1 MELSTLRLS
10 TLRDAELYLD
20 GLINREKKTQYDY
33 ERLGLAPIR
42 ALLAAIGHP
51 ERGLACV
58 HVAGSK
64 GKGTVT
70 LATECLLRAAG
81 LRVGT
86 YTSPHLV
93 SWRERFRIDGE
104 LVGEAELVA
113 TLREMQPAIERLRGD
128 ADLCPSFFD
137 VSTAL
142 ALALFHAARVDV
154 AAIEVGLGGRL
165 DSTNAVESRVSVV
178 TTIQLEHTD
187 KLGGTLDLIAREK
200 AGIFRA
206 DVPALHGALAPE
218 AWGAIAAQSI
228 AVGAPLEDV
237 SATDVHASASGLR
250 FRLADGRA
258 IASGVLGAH
267 QAGNLALA
275 VRASEV
281 FLGRPLLARELT
293 SLGSLALP
301 ARLERFGDVIL
312 DSAHTPDSARA
323 LRETLESIWPG
334 RRFAL
339 VVCVSRDK
347 DAAGILAELAEVT
360 RLCVATAVE
369 PQRSLAPEE
378 LAALA
383 WAVGIADVE
392 VEPDPLRALALAR
405 RRLGAGE
412 GIAIAGSIFLAGA
425 LRPHLLAEAGRD

>member
-1 MELSTLRLS
+1 MELSTQ
-10 TLRDAELYLD
+10 RDAERYLD
-20 GLINREKKTQYDY
+20 QLVNREKKTQFDY

-42 ALLAAIGHP
+42 ALLAAIGSP
-51 ERGLACV
+51 ERGLPCV

-93 SWRERFRIDGE
+93 SWRERFRVDG
-104 LVGEAELVA
+104 ALVA
-113 TLREMQPAIERLRGD
+113 ETDLVLALREMQPAIERLRGNP
-128 ADLCPSFFD
+128 DLCPSFFD

-142 ALALFHAARVDV
+142 ALAIFRRAGVDV

-165 DSTNAVESRVSVV
+165 DSTNVVESRVSVV

-187 KLGGTLDLIAREK
+187 KLGHTLEAIAREK

-206 DVPALHGALAPE
+206 DVPALHGVLEPE

-228 AVGAPLEDV
+228 AVGAALESV
-237 SATDVHASASGLR
+237 EALDVHSSASGLV
-250 FRLADGRA
+250 FRLDDGRA
-258 IASGVLGAH
+258 LESPVLGAH
-267 QAGNLALA
+267 QAANLALA
-275 VRASEV
+275 VRAAEV
-281 FLGRPLLARELT
+281 LLGRALAADELARLETLE
-293 SLGSLALP
+293 LP

-323 LRETLESIWPG
+323 LCRTLETLWPG
-334 RRFAL
+334 QRVGL
-339 VVCVSRDK
+339 VLCVSRDK
-347 DAAGILAELAEVT
+347 DASGIVAELADVT

-369 PQRSLAPEE
+369 PQRSLDPDE

-383 WAVGIADVE
+383 WAAGIPEVE
-392 VEPDPLRALALAR
+392 VERDPLRALALAR
-405 RRLGAGE
+405 RRGGAGA
-412 GIAIAGSIFLAGA
+412 GVVIAGSIFLAGA
-425 LRPHLLAEAGRD
+425 LRPHLLAERARF

>member
-1 MELSTLRLS
+1 MELS

-42 ALLAAIGHP
+42 ALLAAIGNP

-58 HVAGSK
+58 LVAGSK

-93 SWRERFRIDGE
+93 SWRERFRIDGVP
-104 LVGEAELVA
+104 VGEAALVA
-113 TLREMQPAIERLRGD
+113 SLREIQPAIESLRAD

-142 ALALFHAARVDV
+142 ALALFRRAGVDA

-165 DSTNAVESRVSVV
+165 DSTNAVESRVSIV

-187 KLGGTLDLIAREK
+187 KLGTTLEAIASEK
-200 AGIFRA
+200 AGIFRSG
-206 DVPALHGALAPE
+206 VPALHGELEPE
-218 AWGAIAAQSI
+218 AWGAVAAKSI
-228 AVGAPLEDV
+228 SVGAPLEDV
-237 SATDVHASASGLR
+237 SASDIHSSASGLR
-250 FRLADGRA
+250 FRLGDGRA
-258 IASGVLGAH
+258 IESGVLGAH

-275 VRASEV
+275 IRAAEV
-281 FLGRPLLARELT
+281 FLGRALEARELAV
-293 SLGSLALP
+293 LAALELP
-301 ARLERFGDVIL
+301 ARLERFGDLIL

-323 LRETLESIWPG
+323 LRATLETLWPG

-339 VVCVSRDK
+339 VVCVSKDK
-347 DAAGILAELAEVT
+347 DAAGILAELADVT

-383 WAVGIADVE
+383 WEVGIPEVE
-392 VEPDPLRALALAR
+392 VESDPVRALALAR
-405 RRLGAGE
+405 RRIAAGE

-425 LRPHLLAEAGRD
+425 LRPHLLAEATRD

>member
-1 MELSTLRLS
+1 MELQ
-10 TLRDAELYLD
+10 TLRDAERYLD
-20 GLINREKKTQYDY
+20 QLINREKKTQYDY
-33 ERLGLAPIR
+33 ERLALAPIR
-42 ALLAAIGHP
+42 ALLAAIGSP
-51 ERGLACV
+51 ERGLPCI

-104 LVGEAELVA
+104 QVAEAELVA
-113 TLREMQPAIERLRGD
+113 QLRAMQPEIERLRAD
-128 ADLCPSFFD
+128 PDLCPSFFD

-142 ALALFHAARVDV
+142 ALALFRKAGVDV
-154 AAIEVGLGGRL
+154 GAIEVGLGGRL
-165 DSTNAVESRVSVV
+165 DSTNVVESRVSVV

-187 KLGGTLDLIAREK
+187 KLGGTLELIAREK
-200 AGIFRA
+200 AGILRA
-206 DVPALHGALAPE
+206 DVPALHGELDPE

-228 AVGAPLEDV
+228 AVGAELEGVEVADLH
-237 SATDVHASASGLR
+237 SSASGLV
-250 FRLADGRA
+250 FRLEDGRTVE
-258 IASGVLGAH
+258 SRVLGAH
-267 QAGNLALA
+267 QAVNLALA
-275 VRASEV
+275 VRAAEL
-281 FLGRPLLARELT
+281 FLQRELAAKELEALQT
-293 SLGSLALP
+293 LQLP

-323 LRETLESIWPG
+323 LRATLETLWPG

-339 VVCVSRDK
+339 LLSVSRDK

-360 RLCVATAVE
+360 RLCVATTVE
-369 PQRSLAPEE
+369 PQRSIDPEE

-383 WAVGIADVE
+383 WAAGIADVE
-392 VEPDPLRALALAR
+392 VERDPVRALELAR
-405 RRLGAGE
+405 RRTGDDG
-412 GIAIAGSIFLAGA
+412 GIVIAGSIFLAGA
-425 LRPHLLAEAGRD
+425 LRPHLLARRGRF

>member
-1 MELSTLRLS
+1 MELS
-10 TLRDAELYLD
+10 TLRDAERYLD
-20 GLINREKKTQYDY
+20 GLINREKKTQFDY

-42 ALLAAIGHP
+42 ALLAAIGNP

-104 LVGEAELVA
+104 LVGERELVSVLCA
-113 TLREMQPAIERLRGD
+113 MMPAIEQLRAD
-128 ADLCPSFFD
+128 PDLCPSFFD

-142 ALALFHAARVDV
+142 ALALFRAANVDV

-165 DSTNAVESRVSVV
+165 DSTNAVESRVSIV

-187 KLGGTLDLIAREK
+187 KLGTTLEAIAREK
-200 AGIFRA
+200 AGIFRPE
-206 DVPALHGALAPE
+206 VPALHGELDPE

-228 AVGAPLEDV
+228 AVGAPLEQVLVIDR
-237 SATDVHASASGLR
+237 HASASGLR
-250 FRLADGRA
+250 FGLEDGRVV
-258 IASGVLGAH
+258 ASSVLGAH
-267 QAGNLALA
+267 QAANLALA
-275 VRASEV
+275 IRASEV
-281 FLGRPLLARELT
+281 FLERRLEANELAALRALE
-293 SLGSLALP
+293 LP
-301 ARLERFGDVIL
+301 ARLERFGELVL

-323 LRETLESIWPG
+323 LRETLANLWPG

-339 VVCVSRDK
+339 VLSVSRDK
-347 DAAGILAELAEVT
+347 DAAGIISELAEVT

-369 PQRSLAPEE
+369 PQRSLAPDE

-383 WAVGIADVE
+383 WAIGIPEVE
-392 VEPDPLRALALAR
+392 IEPDPARALALAR
-405 RRLGAGE
+405 RRIGPDE

-425 LRPHLLAEAGRD
+425 LRPHLLAERARD

>member
-1 MELSTLRLS
+1 MELSTLH
-10 TLRDAELYLD
+10 DAERYLD

-33 ERLGLAPIR
+33 ERLGLTPIR
-42 ALLAAIGHP
+42 ALLAATGNP
-51 ERGLACV
+51 ERGLDCV

-70 LATECLLRAAG
+70 LATEALLRAAG
-81 LRVGT
+81 LRVGA

-104 LVGEAELVA
+104 PVGERDLVA
-113 TLREMQPAIERLRGD
+113 GLRAMQPAIERLR
-128 ADLCPSFFD
+128 ADPELCPSFFD

-142 ALALFHAARVDV
+142 ALALFRRAKVDA

-187 KLGGTLDLIAREK
+187 KLGTTLEAIAREK
-200 AGIFRA
+200 AGIFRK
-206 DVPALHGALAPE
+206 DVPALHGELDPE

-228 AVGAPLEDV
+228 AVGAPLEGV
-237 SATDVHASASGLR
+237 SALDVHTSASGLR
-250 FRLADGRA
+250 FRLEDGRA
-258 IASGVLGAH
+258 VESGVFGAH

-275 VRASEV
+275 VAASER
-281 FLGRPLLARELT
+281 FLGRALAAGELAALRT
-293 SLGSLALP
+293 LELP
-301 ARLERFGDVIL
+301 ARLERFGDVLL

-323 LRETLESIWPG
+323 LRQTLETVWPG

-339 VVCVSRDK
+339 VLCVSKDK
-347 DAAGILAELAEVT
+347 DAAGIVEELADVT

-369 PQRSLAPEE
+369 PQRSFAPDE

-383 WAVGIADVE
+383 WASGISDVE
-392 VEPDPLRALALAR
+392 TEPDPQRALALAR
-405 RRLGAGE
+405 RRIGPGE

-425 LRPHLLAEAGRD
+425 LRPHLLAERGRD

>member
-1 MELSTLRLS
+1 MELQ
-10 TLRDAELYLD
+10 TLRDAERYLD

-42 ALLAAIGHP
+42 ALLAAIGNP
-51 ERGLACV
+51 ERGLRCL

-70 LATECLLRAAG
+70 LVAEHLLRAAG
-81 LRVGT
+81 KSVGA

-93 SWRERFRIDGE
+93 SWRERFRIDGAP
-104 LVGEAELVA
+104 VGEAALVRA
-113 TLREMQPAIERLRGD
+113 LRAMQPEIERLRQD
-128 ADLCPSFFD
+128 SELCPSFFD

-142 ALALFHAARVDV
+142 ALALFRDAAVDF

-165 DSTNAVESRVSVV
+165 DSTNAIESSVSIV

-187 KLGGTLDLIAREK
+187 KLGDTLEAIAREK

-206 DVPALHGALAPE
+206 GVPALHGELDPE

-228 AVGAPLEDV
+228 AVGAPLEGV
-237 SATDVHASASGLR
+237 SALDLRSTAQGLR
-250 FRLADGRA
+250 FCLEDGRVVE
-258 IASGVLGAH
+258 SGVLGAH
-267 QAGNLALA
+267 QAANLALGIRGA
-275 VRASEV
+275 ELL
-281 FLGRPLLARELT
+281 LGRALAADEIARLA
-293 SLGSLALP
+293 SLELP

-323 LRETLESIWPG
+323 LRRTLETLWPG

-339 VVCVSRDK
+339 VLCVSRDK
-347 DAAGILAELAEVT
+347 DAAGIVAELADVT
-360 RLCVATAVE
+360 SLCVATSAE
-369 PQRSLAPEE
+369 PQRSIDPEE

-383 WAVGIADVE
+383 WAVGVPDVM
-392 VEPDPLRALALAR
+392 VEPDPQAALVLAR
-405 RRLGAGE
+405 ARLAPGDA
-412 GIAIAGSIFLAGA
+412 IAIAGSIFLAGA
-425 LRPHLLAEAGRD
+425 LRPDLLAERARD